1 MQMPEPLIIRDI
13 SGIAGYGLALA
24 TALGQLHRFKKCKV
38 VLRGLRISCGGA
50 TLDLAPRAYPIWSW
64 KESDMSK
71 ENALS
76 FLQQAATNPDLKSQV
91 QGAEEP
97 SQVINLGETQG
108 FAFSPDHVRE
118 VIPDLKAQ
126 RSFLGI

>member
-1 MQMPEPLIIRDI
+1 
-13 SGIAGYGLALA
+13 
-24 TALGQLHRFKKCKV
+24 
-38 VLRGLRISCGGA
+38 
-50 TLDLAPRAYPIWSW
+50 
-64 KESDMSK
+64 MSK

-126 RSFLGI
+126 RSFFGDLVEAILELFSPNHDDYPATGVQPYSGDSH